1 MPGRKQ
7 GFGDSL
13 ELGKVVAGID
23 GSCLSLNGELATESA
38 IHVLNAML
46 QNVKHLQ
53 REARP
58 VSRKVPPA
66 CVAGFTHAIG
76 LPEGCSRHGWRAYWQ
91 RGRRQIRKQILRLED
106 CRQIELILQ
115 KAGMPTLRKLNDC
128 GVWKKACQS
137 LRFALRRQES
147 IRF

>member
-76 LPEGCSRHGWRAYWQ
+76 LPEAAAATAGAPIGNVDA
-91 RGRRQIRKQILRLED
+91 GRSDNSSCDLRMAD
-106 CRQIELILQ
+106 
-115 KAGMPTLRKLNDC
+115 KL
-128 GVWKKACQS
+128 S
-137 LRFALRRQES
+137 
-147 IRF
+147 